1 MLMSSLFFKTIWS
14 YFN

>member
-14 YFN
+14 YIN